1 MTLFRYRY
9 IISNGRT
16 GRLIA
21 NLELMK
27 AGYMPIDIK
36 FEDRSRYCK
45 AFDEY
50 YGNNNLAATVNLFA
64 EYIEARLDNYLKI
77 IG

>member
-1 MTLFRYRY
+1 
-9 IISNGRT
+9 
-16 GRLIA
+16 
-21 NLELMK
+21 MK